1 MAKRFQL
8 LGTLPRTDG
17 TPGATAARP
26 PAYSA
31 KPHGLIG
38 SLETLILVWPHQ
50 VNGQVNDPVPK
61 YVEKEVTGYYL
72 HIYSFNLVLQH
83 SFWSPN
89 TPFGLQQER
98 CRTRSTVLI
107 LLNRP
112 PAAAPSKRRNVESA
126 YATVT
131 FHVPLRVGVNQC

>member
-1 MAKRFQL
+1 MEPA
-8 LGTLPRTDG
+8 
-17 TPGATAARP
+17 GATAARP

-38 SLETLILVWPHQ
+38 SLETLILEWPHQ

-61 YVEKEVTGYYL
+61 YVEKQVTGYYL

-83 SFWSPN
+83 SCWSPN

-107 LLNRP
+107 TE
-112 PAAAPSKRRNVESA
+112 PAACCRSA
-126 YATVT
+126 S
-131 FHVPLRVGVNQC
+131 LRMGVNQC